1 MRATI
6 FVIIAFCVTCF
17 VNRADAGFSTLQGT
31 PPQAA
36 PAAPATSAKPVTQ
49 EALPWL
55 PGSTAKTQPQ
65 SASPAIPA
73 QTYTTA
79 PPPINNNGTPIPNA
93 GQPISNAQPLIT
105 TPPPAIP
112 TSPAG
117 MQAQA
122 IPNTA
127 QPHMGSQP
135 SAGNPSGVA
144 QTSLVA
150 PINPGTQSA
159 TQQQPTQPAQQQ
171 ATRPQTAATNPAAP
185 TTTPTP
191 ITRVTNGLQH
201 LPNTAGQ
208 VWRTYDISP
217 YTKAITNNPRPQQAM
232 IDWILKET
240 GKEIWFTEPMG
251 ILNASKTELHV
262 YHTPAVQER
271 ILPLVDR
278 FVKSQGQ
285 QIVMGL
291 RMLTIG
297 SPNWRASAISMM
309 QPIDVQAPGIEAWL
323 MTKENAAVLG
333 GMLRSRSDYQERNSG
348 DLPVVN
354 GQQYTLRRTQPI
366 ELARSIGIVNDGVA
380 RYQPLMDRIEQG
392 FTLDFSALNSL
403 NGQTIDAIIGI
414 EINQVEDIQAVT
426 VDLPTANGQTQPYQL
441 QIPQLVSWE
450 IEERFRWP
458 SNMVLVISCG
468 VIATPGPQK
477 EALFGLTSL
486 INGTQGRADALM
498 FVEYK
503 GPARTIPGSTP
514 NPALAR
520 PPVGVA
526 GQSGALQPPPRR

>member
-6 FVIIAFCVTCF
+6 FVIIAFCVTCV
-17 VNRADAGFSTLQGT
+17 VNRADAGFSTQQGT
-31 PPQAA
+31 PPSST
-36 PAAPATSAKPVTQ
+36 PAVPAKPLTQ

-55 PGSTAKTQPQ
+55 PGSTAKAQAQPGNATP
-65 SASPAIPA
+65 SA

-79 PPPINNNGTPIPNA
+79 PVYSGQMQTP
-93 GQPISNAQPLIT
+93 NAQPLIT

-112 TSPAG
+112 NTAQNTPPT
-117 MQAQA
+117 MQAQP
-122 IPNTA
+122 IQNTVNPQMGA
-127 QPHMGSQP
+127 QPQT
-135 SAGNPSGVA
+135 ANPNRVA
-144 QTSLVA
+144 QTSLVT
-150 PINPGTQSA
+150 PINPPTQAGTQQPPA
-159 TQQQPTQPAQQQ
+159 QTPQQQSTQTQ
-171 ATRPQTAATNPAAP
+171 AAAATTNPQ

-285 QIVMGL
+285 QIIMGL

-468 VIATPGPQK
+468 VVATPGPQK

-514 NPALAR
+514 NPATVR

-526 GQSGALQPPPRR
+526 QQSGALQPPPRQ